1 MISRTISGRFP
12 VAGSRRAFSVLLLV
26 WFNLAMLPCAMAFE
40 KESDCPA
47 CPPGHEQAMTSHH
60 SHGDGDALN
69 SPACAT
75 IQPDCCDL
83 GQVNFDDR
91 SQKFEKQDSDKTE
104 FVVASLFDDLW
115 TPTARRYWSPSAP
128 PDLVSGSPRLHALN
142 CVYLD

>member
-1 MISRTISGRFP
+1 MSSRTISGRFP
-12 VAGSRRAFSVLLLV
+12 VTGSKRAFSVLLLV

-47 CPPGHEQAMTSHH
+47 CPSGHEQAMASHH
-60 SHGDGDALN
+60 SHGDALE
-69 SPACAT
+69 SPAGAT
-75 IQPDCCDL
+75 TQPDCCDL

-91 SQKFEKQDSDKTE
+91 AQKFEKQDGDKTD
-104 FVVASLFDDLW
+104 FIVVSHFENVRPPAAHRNW
-115 TPTARRYWSPSAP
+115 NPSAP